1 MNISDSEYEKM
12 EFQPRS
18 VFQLCEWTNG
28 TLRSLETD
36 PDFEERY
43 WERKGKIIKKL
54 LEEAVP
60 VARLGLHLWR
70 PWHDVSVTCLA
81 ADQPHDAE
89 VTLKNP
95 RKSETI
101 KIEVTSTQTE
111 ATTMRRQALA
121 RHGYVWMI
129 GPVWREDRQIMSNA
143 EMEDYDKKRPR
154 LIEHAF
160 ARFKTKAEQEDDP
173 QTAILVYVDSFL
185 SLPFW
190 YRMELLEQTHTYLRT
205 QRPTLYGAYNCY
217 ERDQGIDGLRN
228 NPHDLVK

>member
-1 MNISDSEYEKM
+1 MNISSSEYEK
-12 EFQPRS
+12 PRS
-18 VFQLCEWTNG
+18 VFQLCEWINSI
-28 TLRSLETD
+28 LRDLETD
-36 PDFEERY
+36 ADFDELY

-70 PWHDVSVTCLA
+70 PWHDVSIKCLA

-89 VTLKNP
+89 LTLKNP

-111 ATTMRRQALA
+111 QTTMRRQALS
-121 RHGYVWMI
+121 RHGSVWMT
-129 GPVWREDRQIMSNA
+129 GPVWREGRQIMSNA
-143 EMEDYDKKRPR
+143 EMEDYNKKRSR
-154 LIEHAF
+154 LIENAF
-160 ARFKTKAEQEDDP
+160 ARFKSKAEQEDDE

-190 YRMELLEQTHTYLRT
+190 YRAKLLEQTRMYLKT
-205 QRPTLYGAYNCY
+205 KRPKLYGVYYCY
-217 ERDQGIDGLRN
+217 EIDQGLDGLRN
-228 NPHDLVK
+228 HIHELVK

>member
-1 MNISDSEYEKM
+1 MNISDSEYE
-12 EFQPRS
+12 RS
-18 VFQLCEWTNG
+18 RNVFQLCEWINSK
-28 TLRSLETD
+28 LRDLKKSPT
-36 PDFEERY
+36 FEELY
-43 WERKGKIIKKL
+43 FERRGQNIKKL

-70 PWHDVSVTCLA
+70 PWQDVSVVCLA
-81 ADQPHDAE
+81 GNQPHDAE

-101 KIEVTSTQTE
+101 KIEVTSTQTDE
-111 ATTMRRQALA
+111 TTMRRQALS
-121 RHGYVWMI
+121 REGYVWMN
-129 GPVWREDRQIMSNA
+129 GPVWRQDRQIASNP
-143 EMEDYDKKRPR
+143 EMEDYDKKLSR

-190 YRMELLEQTHTYLRT
+190 YRMELLEQTRAYLRT
-205 QRPTLYGAYNCY
+205 QRPTLYGAYYCY

-228 NPHDLVK
+228 DIHDLVR